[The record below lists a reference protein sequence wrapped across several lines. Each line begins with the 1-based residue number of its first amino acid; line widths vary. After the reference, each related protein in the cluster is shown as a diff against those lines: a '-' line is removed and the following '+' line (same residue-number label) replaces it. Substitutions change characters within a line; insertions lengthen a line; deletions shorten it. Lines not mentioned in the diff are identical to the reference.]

1 MRSID
6 FIDMK
11 TMGFKTIAALINA
24 LCLMIVFSVCTQVVW
39 ARDVSQTGG
48 NLTLS
53 KSHGG
58 GEGWGKTKC
67 SSCHALFRLHDTVPK
82 IKTLVEKTGFGSCAG
97 CHGKN
102 GTSIKQQ
109 CVICHNNTVMPG
121 VPHRT
126 GKHRHDYSLLRTKPT
141 TDEQCLGCHDASDM
155 DGRFELNQDLTL
167 YKDGNG
173 QSGPYT
179 NISEFCVRC
188 HTESNPNK
196 KYPIKHAGRRDQA
209 LRAETDYRLID
220 KHGVKDGLGDG
231 ANSVNEVGAL
241 YYGLRSDQY
250 SYHSI
255 VECVD
260 CHTMHGTTNASNLII
275 DDSRK
280 AKFFHDENT
289 RRKGFSRKLGHVKI
303 KVWDDIEFISNPA
316 EDGPPSLSNIIDC
329 SVVKMQKNGNYSQL
343 CVLCHDMKNR
353 PPEKQLSENELS
365 LMGGHCD
372 TGNGL
377 SGVHFNERTDED
389 PDKDS
394 SCLACHYHG
403 RSGISGL

>member
-1 MRSID
+1 MPNID
-6 FIDMK
+6 F
-11 TMGFKTIAALINA
+11 TTLRTIVSKGMAALINV
-24 LCLMIVFSVCTQVVW
+24 LCLMILVGMCAQTVS
-39 ARDVSQTGG
+39 AREVSQAEG
-48 NLTLS
+48 NLTLTQ
-53 KSHGG
+53 SHGG

-67 SSCHALFRLHDTVPK
+67 GSCHALFRLHDTVPK

-126 GKHRHDYSLLRTKPT
+126 GKHRHDYSLLKTKPT
-141 TDEQCLGCHDASDM
+141 ADDQCLGCHAASDM

-167 YKDGNG
+167 YKGGNG
-173 QSGPYT
+173 QSEPYA

-260 CHTMHGTTNASNLII
+260 CHAMHGTTNASNLII

-280 AKFFHDENT
+280 AKFFHDEKT
-289 RRKGFSRKLGHVKI
+289 RHKAFNKKWGHVKV
-303 KVWDDIEFISNPA
+303 KVWDKKDFITNPNP
-316 EDGPPSLSNIIDC
+316 DKPPTLSSIVDC
-329 SVVKMQKNGNYSQL
+329 SVVKEQKEGNYSQL

-353 PPEKQLSENELS
+353 SEGHQLTENELL

-377 SGVHFNERTDED
+377 SGVHFNEWTDNN
-389 PDKDS
+389 PDKDA

>member
-1 MRSID
+1 MRNID
-6 FIDMK
+6 AIDMK
-11 TMGFKTIAALINA
+11 TIVFKTIAALINA
-24 LCLMIVFSVCTQVVW
+24 LCLMIVFSVCSQAVW
-39 ARDVSQTGG
+39 AREVSQTGG

-109 CVICHNNTVMPG
+109 CVICHNNTLMPG

-126 GKHRHDYSLLRTKPT
+126 GKHRHDYSLLKTKPT
-141 TDEQCLGCHDASDM
+141 ADDQCLGCHDASDM
-155 DGRFELNQDLTL
+155 DGRFELNQDLTP
-167 YKDGNG
+167 YKGGNG
-173 QSGPYT
+173 QAEPYT

-289 RRKGFSRKLGHVKI
+289 RRKAFNKKWGHSKI
-303 KVWDDIEFISNPA
+303 KVLDDKNFITNPE
-316 EDGPPSLSNIIDC
+316 EDGLPTLESVVDC
-329 SVVKMQKNGNYSQL
+329 SAVKQVQQGNYSQL
-343 CVLCHDMKNR
+343 CVLCHDMTKR
-353 PPEKQLSENELS
+353 LPENQLSEDTLS

-377 SGVHFNERTDED
+377 KGVHFNEGA
-389 PDKDS
+389 
-394 SCLACHYHG
+394 SCITCHYHG